1 MSSALKSLLLKV
13 LYRRCRVLCRALVA
27 FIHTQLPE
35 NKSSRKQ
42 YIRQEDNA
50 PGGFSSNDK

>member
-1 MSSALKSLLLKV
+1 MKIC
-13 LYRRCRVLCRALVA
+13 RCRVMCRALVA
-27 FIHTQLPE
+27 FIYSQLPE

-50 PGGFSSNDK
+50 PGGFTSNNK

>member
-1 MSSALKSLLLKV
+1 MLLLLLTVKNC
-13 LYRRCRVLCRALVA
+13 RCRVLCRSLVA
-27 FIHTQLPE
+27 FIYTQLPE

-50 PGGFSSNDK
+50 PGGFSLNDK